1 MSSVLW
7 DPTDDL
13 AVEQLLLTAG
23 WGVEVIGRC
32 RGTYDVLL
40 QAAAAGET
48 LETGVVAL
56 LVQIGVRPASLAHR
70 IQRAIFRRGPSALAF
85 EEPSSASSRS
95 TRQRPTAAYGMASAH
110 NTFSGRTTRTRTGY
124 SSRTSSRNYCP
135 MYALLM
141 ATRHCRQRT
150 RSPRRPPWHLSWR
163 GRSSAVQQHLEAAA

>member
-56 LVQIGVRPASLAHR
+56 LVQIGVRQFCLICRYRCS
-70 IQRAIFRRGPSALAF
+70 Q
-85 EEPSSASSRS
+85 
-95 TRQRPTAAYGMASAH
+95 
-110 NTFSGRTTRTRTGY
+110 TG
-124 SSRTSSRNYCP
+124 
-135 MYALLM
+135 LQL
-141 ATRHCRQRT
+141 
-150 RSPRRPPWHLSWR
+150 
-163 GRSSAVQQHLEAAA
+163 

>member
-32 RGTYDVLL
+32 RGTYECCCRRRPQARHSRQASSHCSCRLASGRPRSRTAYSAPSS
-40 QAAAAGET
+40 AAAHP
-48 LETGVVAL
+48 
-56 LVQIGVRPASLAHR
+56 RSR
-70 IQRAIFRRGPSALAF
+70 SRSS
-85 EEPSSASSRS
+85 SSASSRS

-124 SSRTSSRNYCP
+124 SSRTSSRNYFP

-150 RSPRRPPWHLSWR
+150 RSPRRPPWHSSWR
-163 GRSSAVQQHLEAAA
+163 GRSSAVQHPVAAA